1 LKKIVSTD
9 KSPFSTISKISTAM
23 RTILLF
29 AFPLFFLGYSYG
41 QTICFTYDAAGNRI
55 KREST
60 CGISERSNEATN
72 AEIKTDAKTITG
84 IVAPNPNSGSFEVR
98 LEALPDETESAQF
111 ELYDSNGRLVSKWP
125 LQGLNTQIDI
135 SDKPAGQ
142 YFLLLRS
149 EKARHGQWL
158 VVKE

>member
-1 LKKIVSTD
+1 
-9 KSPFSTISKISTAM
+9 M
-23 RTILLF
+23 RTLLLSAFLLF
-29 AFPLFFLGYSYG
+29 FVGYSYG

-60 CGISERSNEATN
+60 CGISERSNEAPWTN
-72 AEIKTDAKTITG
+72 AQTDNPAISG
-84 IVAPNPNSGSFEVR
+84 IIAPNPNNGSFEVR
-98 LEALPDETESAQF
+98 LEATPDEAESARF

-125 LQGLNTQIDI
+125 LQGLNTQLDI
-135 SDKPAGQ
+135 SGKPAGQ

-149 EKARHGQWL
+149 EELRYGQWP